1 MIFAATPNIK
11 HYYEEFAKFIG
22 QPNSVGELKS
32 NADEL
37 GRLIGTQYDSITSK
51 LMVIRLMILSNA
63 YKYFGL
69 FLQKYAHSAHFEGSL
84 KVVDNKELNADVKI
98 KFKLD
103 DETTNKE
110 RYKCNSGAIDSEGFS
125 KDQFECTNTTN
136 DDELWVKVNYVTK
149 YFEKAW
155 Q

>member
-1 MIFAATPNIK
+1 M
-11 HYYEEFAKFIG
+11 
-22 QPNSVGELKS
+22 
-32 NADEL
+32 
-37 GRLIGTQYDSITSK
+37 
-51 LMVIRLMILSNA
+51 
-63 YKYFGL
+63 
-69 FLQKYAHSAHFEGSL
+69 
-84 KVVDNKELNADVKI
+84 KI

-110 RYKCNSGAIDSEGFS
+110 RYKCNSDATDSEGFS

-149 YFEKAW
+149 YFEKAR

>member
-51 LMVIRLMILSNA
+51 LMIIRLMILS
-63 YKYFGL
+63 KRQYFG
-69 FLQKYAHSAHFEGSL
+69 FCLQKYAHSAHFEGSL

-110 RYKCNSGAIDSEGFS
+110 RYKCNSGATDSGGFS

-136 DDELWVKVNYVTK
+136 DDELWVKVNYVTT
-149 YFEKAW
+149 YFKKAR